1 MDRVPK
7 ISVPRS
13 TRPRNA
19 FDLSQRHM
27 FTAHAGMLLPI
38 LSLDLMPH
46 DHVEINAS
54 DFMRLQQM
62 TTAAFVSMRGVYEF
76 FFVPYS
82 QLWHPFDQLVTGMKD
97 FNSSLLS
104 AKYSKSPAGV
114 PSCRL
119 VDIAQEWD
127 SYNSDSKKMTAR
139 DKDIFGFPVKE
150 NFARMFDLLGYG
162 DISLKSSGKLV
173 VDQMLG
179 NVKVTPFR
187 ALAYQKIYYDFYR
200 NNTYEVGDV
209 SNWNID
215 GVVGNVDA
223 RDFVNFLQL
232 RYRNVGLDFM
242 TNVRPTPL
250 FNLDNVPGQFF
261 TGSSPVVSANST
273 VNVYGWSDKDKSVS
287 SVGVA
292 SIRNAFALDKLLDVT
307 MRAGKTYAEQMAA
320 HFGVSVPEG
329 RDHRVSYIGGFDSN
343 FQVSDVTQV
352 SGTGMTDNDT
362 IGESGV
368 GYLGKVVGKGVGS
381 GNGRVVYDAKEH
393 GILMCIYSIVPDMYY
408 DYTRVD
414 PFVRKQTR
422 GDFFV
427 PEFENLGMQ
436 PLDSVSISTQSNTVP
451 PSVLGWQP
459 RYSEYKTA
467 LDINHGEFASSR
479 AFEYFTVSRA
489 RQRDYIERFDL
500 SSLKIN
506 PDWFEFIFPARYDG
520 KQNTDCSYGGCY
532 FNIVKVSD
540 MSVDGLPKL

>member
-27 FTAHAGMLLPI
+27 FTSHVGMLLPV

-54 DFMRLQQM
+54 DFMRLQSM
-62 TTAAFVSMRGVYEF
+62 NSASFVSMRGVYEF
-76 FFVPYS
+76 FFVPYA
-82 QLWHPFDQLVTGMKD
+82 QLWHPFDQLITGMKD

-104 AKYSKSPAGV
+104 GKYSKSPSV
-114 PSCRL
+114 IPSCSLSRL
-119 VDIAQEWD
+119 AEV
-127 SYNSDSKKMTAR
+127 YRGFNVGKVMTE
-139 DKDIFGFPVKE
+139 DDMDIFGYSKKY
-150 NFARMFDLLGYG
+150 NMGRIFDLLGYG
-162 DISLKSSGKLV
+162 DIDMASSNKTFIDKV
-173 VDQMLG
+173 LG
-179 NVKVTPFR
+179 NIKVTPLR

-200 NNTYEVGDV
+200 NTTYESGDV
-209 SNWNID
+209 SDWNID
-215 GVVGNVDA
+215 GVVGDIDERA
-223 RDFVNFLQL
+223 FGDSLQL
-232 RYRNVGLDFM
+232 RYRNVGLDLM

-273 VNVYGWSDKDKSVS
+273 VNAYGWSDKDKSVS
-287 SVGVA
+287 SIGVA

-352 SGTGMTDNDT
+352 SGASYADGDHVDQA
-362 IGESGV
+362 
-368 GYLGKVVGKGVGS
+368 GYLGKIVGKGVGS

-436 PLDSVSISTQSNTVP
+436 PLDTVSISTNS
-451 PSVLGWQP
+451 SALKSGVLGWQP

-467 LDINHGEFASSR
+467 LDINHGEFSDRGSLR
-479 AFEYFTVSRA
+479 NFSISRA
-489 RQRDYIERFDL
+489 RERDYVDSFDY

-506 PDWFEFIFPARYDG
+506 PKWLDDVFMVSYNGDQ
-520 KQNTDCSYGGCY
+520 KTDCAYGGCY
-532 FNIVKVSD
+532 FNIIKVSD

>member
-1 MDRVPK
+1 MDSVPK

-27 FTAHAGMLLPI
+27 FTSHVGMLLPV

-54 DFMRLQQM
+54 DFMRLRPVGDVS
-62 TTAAFVSMRGVYEF
+62 FCSMRGVYEF

-104 AKYSKSPAGV
+104 AKYSKAPVGV
-114 PSCRL
+114 PSCTLSSIYKFWNDTYRDDDTMSD
-119 VDIAQEWD
+119 VD
-127 SYNSDSKKMTAR
+127 R
-139 DKDIFGFPVKE
+139 DIFAYPRKC
-150 NFARMFDLLGYG
+150 NYARIFDLLGYG
-162 DISLKSSGKLV
+162 NISMKPGSKFSSKE
-173 VDQMLG
+173 LG
-179 NVKVTPFR
+179 NIKVTPLR

-200 NNTYEVGDV
+200 NNTYEAGDV
-209 SNWNID
+209 SKWNID
-215 GVVGNVDA
+215 SVVGDIPANLFVDA
-223 RDFVNFLQL
+223 LEL
-232 RYRNVGLDFM
+232 RYRNVGLDM
-242 TNVRPTPL
+242 LTNVRPAPL
-250 FNLDNVPGQFF
+250 FNLDYDPSSYF
-261 TGSSPVVSANST
+261 TGKVPLVSSPEKSVVANGWYDKNST
-273 VNVYGWSDKDKSVS
+273 NALVSVS
-287 SVGVA
+287 

-343 FQVSDVTQV
+343 FQFSDVTQV
-352 SGTGMTDNDT
+352 SGYGNDAN
-362 IGESGV
+362 GDGPA
-368 GYLGKVVGKGVGS
+368 GYLGKIASKGVGS

-436 PLDSVSISTQSNTVP
+436 PLDAVSISSYGDTSLGGPV
-451 PSVLGWQP
+451 GWQP

-467 LDINHGEFASSR
+467 LDINHGEFARGRSM
-479 AFEYFTVSRA
+479 EFTTVARA
-489 RQRDYIERFDL
+489 RREDFIHHFDV
-500 SSLKIN
+500 STLKIC
-506 PDWFEFIFPARYDG
+506 PRWFDNTFFVKYDG
-520 KQNTDCSYGGCY
+520 RENTDCSFGGCY
-532 FNIVKVSD
+532 FNIIKVSD

>member
-27 FTAHAGMLLPI
+27 FTSHVGMLLPV

-54 DFMRLQQM
+54 DFMRLRPVGDVS
-62 TTAAFVSMRGVYEF
+62 FCSMRGVYEF

-114 PSCRL
+114 PSCKLSSIYKFWNDTYRDDNTMSD
-119 VDIAQEWD
+119 VD
-127 SYNSDSKKMTAR
+127 R
-139 DKDIFGFPVKE
+139 DIFAYPRKL
-150 NFARMFDLLGYG
+150 NYARIFDLLGYG
-162 DISLKSSGKLV
+162 NISMKPGSKFDSKELGDI
-173 VDQMLG
+173 
-179 NVKVTPFR
+179 KVTPLR

-200 NNTYEVGDV
+200 NNTYEAGDVSKWNIDNIVGDV
-209 SNWNID
+209 PAN
-215 GVVGNVDA
+215 VFVDA
-223 RDFVNFLQL
+223 LEL
-232 RYRNVGLDFM
+232 RYRNVGLDM
-242 TNVRPTPL
+242 LTNVRPTPL
-250 FNLDNVPGQFF
+250 FGLDNVPGQFF
-261 TGSSPVVSANST
+261 TGSNPVVSANST
-273 VNVYGWSDKDKSVS
+273 VNAYGWADKDKSVS
-287 SVGVA
+287 SIGVA

-343 FQVSDVTQV
+343 FQFSDVTQV
-352 SGTGMTDNDT
+352 SGYGNDSN
-362 IGESGV
+362 GDDV
-368 GYLGKVVGKGVGS
+368 PAAGYLGKIASKGIGS

-436 PLDSVSISTQSNTVP
+436 PLDAVSISSYGDTSLGGTV
-451 PSVLGWQP
+451 GWQP

-467 LDINHGEFASSR
+467 LDINHGEFARNRSM
-479 AFEYFTVSRA
+479 EFTTVARA
-489 RQRDYIERFDL
+489 RREDFIHHFDV
-500 SSLKIN
+500 STLKIA
-506 PDWFEFIFPARYDG
+506 PYWFDNLFSVRYDG
-520 KQNTDCSYGGCY
+520 NENTDCSFGGCY
-532 FNIVKVSD
+532 FNIIKVSD

>member
-27 FTAHAGMLLPI
+27 FSAHVGMLLPI

-54 DFMRLQQM
+54 DFMRLRPVGDVS
-62 TTAAFVSMRGVYEF
+62 FCSMRGVYEF

-104 AKYSKSPAGV
+104 AKYSKAPAGV
-114 PSCRL
+114 PSCKLSSIYKFWNDTYRDDNTMSD
-119 VDIAQEWD
+119 VD
-127 SYNSDSKKMTAR
+127 R
-139 DKDIFGFPVKE
+139 DIFAYPRKC
-150 NFARMFDLLGYG
+150 NYARIFDLLGYG
-162 DISLKSSGKLV
+162 NISLKPGSKFDSKE
-173 VDQMLG
+173 LG
-179 NVKVTPFR
+179 DIKVTPLR

-209 SNWNID
+209 SKWNID
-215 GVVGNVDA
+215 NVVGDIPANLFVDA
-223 RDFVNFLQL
+223 LEL
-232 RYRNVGLDFM
+232 RYRNVGLDM
-242 TNVRPTPL
+242 LTNVRPAPL
-250 FNLDNVPGQFF
+250 FNLDYDPSSYF
-261 TGSSPVVSANST
+261 TGKIPLVSVTENSVVANGWYNKDSTNAVVS
-273 VNVYGWSDKDKSVS
+273 VS
-287 SVGVA
+287 

-343 FQVSDVTQV
+343 FQFSDVTQV
-352 SGTGMTDNDT
+352 SGYGNDNN
-362 IGESGV
+362 GEDV
-368 GYLGKVVGKGVGS
+368 AQAGYLGKIASKGVGS

-436 PLDSVSISTQSNTVP
+436 PLDAVSISSYGDTSLGGV
-451 PSVLGWQP
+451 VGWQP

-467 LDINHGEFASSR
+467 LDINHGEFARNRSL
-479 AFEYFTVSRA
+479 EYTTVARA
-489 RQRDYIERFDL
+489 RRDDFIHHFDV
-500 SSLKIN
+500 STLKIC
-506 PDWFEFIFPARYDG
+506 PSWFDNTFSVKYDG
-520 KQNTDCSYGGCY
+520 RENTDCSFGGCY
-532 FNIVKVSD
+532 FNIIKVSD

>member
-27 FTAHAGMLLPI
+27 FTSHVGMLLPV

-54 DFMRLQQM
+54 DFMRLRPVGDVS
-62 TTAAFVSMRGVYEF
+62 FCSMRGVYEF

-82 QLWHPFDQLVTGMKD
+82 QLWHPFDQLITGMKD

-114 PSCRL
+114 PSCKLSSIYKFWNDTYRDDNTMSD
-119 VDIAQEWD
+119 VD
-127 SYNSDSKKMTAR
+127 R
-139 DKDIFGFPVKE
+139 DIFAYPRKL
-150 NFARMFDLLGYG
+150 NYARIFDLLGYG
-162 DISLKSSGKLV
+162 NISMKPGSKFDSKELGDI
-173 VDQMLG
+173 
-179 NVKVTPFR
+179 KVTPLR

-200 NNTYEVGDV
+200 NNTYEAGDVSKWNIDNIVGDV
-209 SNWNID
+209 PAN
-215 GVVGNVDA
+215 VFVDA
-223 RDFVNFLQL
+223 LEL
-232 RYRNVGLDFM
+232 RYRNVGLDM
-242 TNVRPTPL
+242 LTNVRPTPL
-250 FNLDNVPGQFF
+250 FGLDNVPGQFF
-261 TGSSPVVSANST
+261 TGSNPVVSANST
-273 VNVYGWSDKDKSVS
+273 VNAYGWADKDKSVS
-287 SVGVA
+287 SIGVA

-343 FQVSDVTQV
+343 FQFSDVTQV
-352 SGTGMTDNDT
+352 SGYGNDSN
-362 IGESGV
+362 GDDV
-368 GYLGKVVGKGVGS
+368 PAAGYLGKIASKGIGS

-436 PLDSVSISTQSNTVP
+436 PLDAVSISSYGDTSLGGTV
-451 PSVLGWQP
+451 GWQP

-467 LDINHGEFASSR
+467 LDINHGEFARNRSM
-479 AFEYFTVSRA
+479 EFTTVARA
-489 RQRDYIERFDL
+489 RREDFIHHFDV
-500 SSLKIN
+500 STLKIA
-506 PDWFEFIFPARYDG
+506 PYWFDNLFSVRYDG
-520 KQNTDCSYGGCY
+520 NENTDCSFGGCY
-532 FNIVKVSD
+532 FNIIKVSD

>member
-1 MDRVPK
+1 MERVPK

-27 FTAHAGMLLPI
+27 FTSHVGMLLPV

-54 DFMRLQQM
+54 DFMRLRPVGDVS
-62 TTAAFVSMRGVYEF
+62 FCSMRGVYEF
-76 FFVPYS
+76 FFVPYA

-114 PSCRL
+114 PSCKLSSIYKFWDETYRDDKTMSD
-119 VDIAQEWD
+119 VD
-127 SYNSDSKKMTAR
+127 R
-139 DKDIFGFPVKE
+139 DIFAYPRKS
-150 NFARMFDLLGYG
+150 NYARIFDLLGYG
-162 DISLKSSGKLV
+162 NISMKPGSKFDSKQLGDI
-173 VDQMLG
+173 
-179 NVKVTPFR
+179 KVTPLR

-200 NNTYEVGDV
+200 NNTYEAGDV
-209 SNWNID
+209 SKWNID
-215 GVVGNVDA
+215 NIIGDVPANVFVDA
-223 RDFVNFLQL
+223 LEL
-232 RYRNVGLDFM
+232 RYRNVGLDM
-242 TNVRPTPL
+242 LTNVRPTPL
-250 FNLDNVPGQFF
+250 FGLDNVPGQFF
-261 TGSSPVVSANST
+261 TGSSPVVSGNST
-273 VNVYGWSDKDKSVS
+273 VNAYGWSDKDKSVS
-287 SVGVA
+287 SIGVA

-343 FQVSDVTQV
+343 FQFSDVTQL
-352 SGTGMTDNDT
+352 SGSSYVPGDVFD
-362 IGESGV
+362 ES
-368 GYLGKVVGKGVGS
+368 GYLGKIASKGIGS

-436 PLDSVSISTQSNTVP
+436 PLDAVSISSYGDTSLGGTV
-451 PSVLGWQP
+451 GWQP

-467 LDINHGEFASSR
+467 LDINHGEFARNRSLQ
-479 AFEYFTVSRA
+479 YTTVARA
-489 RQRDYIERFDL
+489 RRDDFIHHFDV
-500 SSLKIN
+500 SALKIA
-506 PDWFEFIFPARYDG
+506 PYWFDNVFSVKYNGNE
-520 KQNTDCSYGGCY
+520 NTDCSFGGCY
-532 FNIVKVSD
+532 FNIIKVSD